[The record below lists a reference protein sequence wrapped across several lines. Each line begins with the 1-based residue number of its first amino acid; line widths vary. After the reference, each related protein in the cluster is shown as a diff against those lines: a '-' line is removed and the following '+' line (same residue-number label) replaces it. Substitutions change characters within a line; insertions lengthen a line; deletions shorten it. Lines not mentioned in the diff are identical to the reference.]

1 MAKVDLQAQVP
12 TNSWE
17 SRFTPDE
24 LIRAAHEDPSLWA
37 AQSST
42 IANYDVNLRN
52 GAIAW
57 QESAQVAMKYIGR
70 GSGFPSA
77 TLPTVI
83 NNVGSI
89 LISIPGGISG
99 RDLAIKI
106 AQAGIGIAMIATAAI
121 PIVGAIVNAL
131 GAVALF
137 LIDLV
142 GKKREEVEV
151 IFPPMAQ
158 YSEENDTWVVNNQA
172 LPALSTLDW
181 TRLFMP
187 RHSAEWRAFGR
198 AEKGIEARGAVGAG
212 GLGYMPGT
220 QRLTSAIQVF
230 WIQRGHAA
238 EVSPDLSVS
247 HNDVGYFYP
256 GASQMVTATMEQIAK
271 PQTQMYNV
279 DTDAIL
285 SAWEDH
291 IGGAFELAAG
301 IYERRSWAVRGT
313 PLADQTLA
321 QNRIFAKHMVAPF
334 LIGVD
339 NKLDVLSTYW
349 NPGMGIPQNNTALRF
364 IRHWCSTIRKQQW
377 NNLGRVVGA
386 AYTDP
391 TQGAFRNPQ
400 MYQKLNMMRQA
411 LLEHPARKD
420 VVLADVIDPEYRAQL
435 FDTTVGDTLA
445 AAPPANQRANP
456 KIDPDTPRDPP
467 PPGVGG
473 GVPFGGGSGS
483 GLGKLAL
490 VGGAAVGLALLAKH
504 KGWIGRKR

>member
-1 MAKVDLQAQVP
+1 MAQINLDSQVP
-12 TNSWE
+12 NNWWE

-24 LIRAAHEDPSLWA
+24 LIRASHEDPSLWA
-37 AQSST
+37 AQSAT

-57 QESAQVAMKYIGR
+57 QEAAQLALKNIAPV
-70 GSGFPSA
+70 SGFPSA
-77 TLPTVI
+77 TVPTVVS
-83 NNVGSI
+83 NVGAI
-89 LISIPGGISG
+89 LIAIPSGISG
-99 RDLAIKI
+99 QELAIKI

-137 LIDLV
+137 LISLF

-158 YSEENDTWVVNNQA
+158 YSEENDTWVGNNQA
-172 LPALSTLDW
+172 LPALATLDW

-187 RHSAEWRAFGR
+187 RHAGDWRVFGR
-198 AEKGIEARGAVGAG
+198 AEKGIEARPFNLGT
-212 GLGYMPGT
+212 GLGMMPGT

-238 EVSPDLSVS
+238 EVSPELSVQ
-247 HNDVGYFYP
+247 HNDVGSFYP
-256 GASQMVTATMEQIAK
+256 GTTQMVTAVMEQIAK

-279 DTDAIL
+279 NTDQIL
-285 SAWEDH
+285 SAWENH
-291 IGGAFELAAG
+291 IEGAFELAAG
-301 IYERRSWAVRGT
+301 IYERRSWAVKGT
-313 PLADQTLA
+313 PLADQTLSQNRVFA
-321 QNRIFAKHMVAPF
+321 QNMVAPF
-334 LIGVD
+334 IRGAGG
-339 NKLDVLSTYW
+339 KLDVLSTNW
-349 NPGMGIPQNNTALRF
+349 TPEQGIPKNTALEF
-364 IRHWCSTIRKQQW
+364 IRPWCATIRRQQW

-391 TQGAFRNPQ
+391 TQPAFRNAQ
-400 MYQKLNMMRQA
+400 LYQKLKMMRQA
-411 LLEHPARKD
+411 LLEHQARKD

-435 FDTTVGDTLA
+435 FDSTVGDTLTA
-445 AAPPANQRANP
+445 ATPVNQRANP
-456 KIDPDTPRDPP
+456 KIDPDTPADPP

-483 GLGKLAL
+483 GLGRLAL
-490 VGGAAVGLALLAKH
+490 LGGAAVGLAMLAKRRRWF
-504 KGWIGRKR
+504 GLR